1 MRSFGHGGLLSKER
15 RERDSRYVGRNG
27 PNDWLISIQASN
39 PTSRGLPRLLLAVCI
54 SLSSVFVAA
63 EPLHGHAQASTFQ
76 KSDDK
81 KQNDKDQSVRL
92 HSDLVVVNVTV
103 TDQEGRF
110 IHSLKAGDFILQED
124 NARQS
129 IHTLEADEA
138 SFAAAILVDMS
149 GSMEYKFGMVRGSAA
164 AFIEHIG
171 EDDQVAVYGFND
183 KIKQFQ
189 DFSNNRYITDYIWDA
204 KAEDDTRLYDCID
217 TGINALLTRP
227 EKRRAVLLIS
237 DGWDNTSQKAS
248 MSSVMKKALSAGIV
262 IYCVDIIE
270 DEYLAGGGSA
280 APMLRRGRAE
290 MQEFARQTGGR
301 YIHSPHG
308 DKLDER
314 FTGLVDE
321 LRNQYTLTYYPA
333 NEKRDGRWR
342 ALSVGVSRPGA
353 VTRARRGYYAP
364 KSP

>member
-1 MRSFGHGGLLSKER
+1 MKNDVLIARTENMRPNHNASQRRAIIVLSC
-15 RERDSRYVGRNG
+15 
-27 PNDWLISIQASN
+27 
-39 PTSRGLPRLLLAVCI
+39 LLLGFT
-54 SLSSVFVAA
+54 FVQPVRPPA
-63 EPLHGHAQASTFQ
+63 LGCTWLQ
-76 KSDDK
+76 KTDGK
-81 KQNDKDQSVRL
+81 KQEDKDQAVRL

-110 IHSLKAGDFILQED
+110 VHSLKAGDFVLQED
-124 NARQS
+124 NVKQAIRS
-129 IHTLEADEA
+129 VEADEA
-138 SFAAAILVDMS
+138 SFAATILVDMS

-217 TGINALLTRP
+217 AGINALLTRP

-248 MSSVMKKALSAGIV
+248 MNSVMKKALNAGIV
-262 IYCVDIIE
+262 IYCVDLIE
-270 DEYLAGGGSA
+270 DEYLAGSGSV
-280 APMLRRGRAE
+280 APMLRRGRGE

-301 YIHSPHG
+301 YIHSASG
-308 DKLDER
+308 DKLEEG
-314 FTGLVDE
+314 FTGIVDE
-321 LRNQYTLTYYPA
+321 LRNQYTLTYYPG
-333 NEKRDGRWR
+333 NDKRDGRWR
-342 ALSVGVSRPGA
+342 ALSVGVSRPGTA
-353 VTRARRGYYAP
+353 VHARRGYYAP
-364 KSP
+364 KS